1 MQPSCDFDDLF
12 HPSKS
17 NKVGAERTTRALFRK
32 LHKVG
37 KHEAFHAEILKSIAD
52 GHMRF
57 LNASEAKD
65 ILLQPHC
72 FSFLNY
78 TEKISSESQK
88 IRPVSNSSSSHQSGS
103 INSWLPTGP
112 NLINNLKTVWES
124 FRLKRFV
131 AVADLRRCYRCM
143 RTSERSNRAR
153 LHLYPVDP
161 ADPNSPLH
169 AILHI

>member
-1 MQPSCDFDDLF
+1 MVDYPFSCDFNDLF

-17 NKVGAERTTRALFRK
+17 NKLGAERTTRALFRK

-52 GHMRF
+52 GRMRF
-57 LNASEAKD
+57 LNTSEAKD

-103 INSWLPTGP
+103 INSWLPTGQ
-112 NLINNLKTVWES
+112 
-124 FRLKRFV
+124 
-131 AVADLRRCYRCM
+131 
-143 RTSERSNRAR
+143 TSS
-153 LHLYPVDP
+153 
-161 ADPNSPLH
+161 
-169 AILHI
+169 IT